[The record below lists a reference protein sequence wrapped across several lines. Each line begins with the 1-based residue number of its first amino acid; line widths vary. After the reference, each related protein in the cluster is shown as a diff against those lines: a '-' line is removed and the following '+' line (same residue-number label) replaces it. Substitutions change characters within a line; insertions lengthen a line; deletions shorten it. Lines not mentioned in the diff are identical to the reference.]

1 MIDTE
6 LRQGLIVGA
15 SGFIGSLLCKELN
28 RNLKA
33 RLIKISRK
41 DYDDE
46 SFIKCDVRDSE
57 EVKKILTGMH
67 FDFIVYLVADTTI
80 SSLTGKIKHIELS
93 VNGLINIVESLDFRM
108 PTKLIFMS
116 SAEIYGKFS
125 AGATECSPLS
135 PRSFYGLS
143 KFLGEKTVSF
153 YEKSIPNLSTV
164 ILRPSLVFGNG
175 GKDRFFVN
183 QAIRTLKI
191 GEEFNMTL
199 GEQTR
204 DFIHVNDVVSGI
216 LQCLKFNDIS
226 HGVFNVS
233 SGRGIRL
240 KDVILY
246 VSKKLNSSSK
256 INFGALEYRD
266 NEIMNYEINSKK
278 LQSKTEWIPSISL
291 YDWISAEVEN
301 SGE

>member
-1 MIDTE
+1 MNSKNNKP
-6 LRQGLIVGA
+6 LAIVG
-15 SGFIGSLLCKELN
+15 
-28 RNLKA
+28 
-33 RLIKISRK
+33 
-41 DYDDE
+41 D
-46 SFIKCDVRDSE
+46 
-57 EVKKILTGMH
+57 
-67 FDFIVYLVADTTI
+67 
-80 SSLTGKIKHIELS
+80 GK
-93 VNGLINIVESLDFRM
+93 
-108 PTKLIFMS
+108 
-116 SAEIYGKFS
+116 
-125 AGATECSPLS
+125 
-135 PRSFYGLS
+135 
-143 KFLGEKTVSF
+143 
-153 YEKSIPNLSTV
+153 
-164 ILRPSLVFGNG
+164 
-175 GKDRFFVN
+175 
-183 QAIRTLKI
+183 
-191 GEEFNMTL
+191 
-199 GEQTR
+199 QTR